1 MRLGLFSCQVN
12 RILIA
17 KVVAA
22 PRDALPQN
30 RWPLRHNACKM
41 KRANPALVTA
51 MLISWYLAKRSDR
64 DPLSTRIDLAMKFLD
79 QLEDR
84 REHVAPEH
92 DLRALCALAVSNL
105 GSGNVFSLLRWGEY
119 ELRPIAPS
127 CIEKL
132 RNAIKVTSMGEE
144 TQMDAFAAIVH
155 QNDIHTVHK
164 LLAQGIDPNSYSHFF
179 GRAIN
184 VAAKQGHLDMVRILL
199 RAGAL
204 LDQNS
209 SAVNHDDAVQTAAL
223 AGQED
228 TLKFLVQVLLDSDCS
243 RLPLCVHTAQ
253 PYFTGNGMYAVLRH
267 AILSG
272 KQDLCMW
279 LLEKTFSHKGLI
291 SSEEYRIIFYRAAGS
306 GQIET
311 MQLLLRPV
319 RRLRLS
325 KSDVAEALCQATR
338 SGSQE
343 GVKLLLSYRFY
354 EDYSNAGESNSPN
367 SARDKHEDFVRDLV
381 KQRTLC
387 AAAAAKGVASIVE
400 LLLEHGA
407 ELHSR
412 FEEGDA
418 GPRQNVFLNRRYS
431 AKDRL
436 RRAVRL
442 IPLCAAASSASH
454 QILPLLVDRGADIH
468 RRNVGKWAL
477 AVATFSGRAPAVR
490 YLVSSGIDPTED
502 MPMGGSFSPID
513 VAAAMGHS
521 ATVETL
527 REFGARPANGDHQ
540 ELRGRFFRWRGPW
553 QIEANTICS

>member
-1 MRLGLFSCQVN
+1 
-12 RILIA
+12 
-17 KVVAA
+17 
-22 PRDALPQN
+22 
-30 RWPLRHNACKM
+30 M
-41 KRANPALVTA
+41 KRANPALLTA

-84 REHVAPEH
+84 RERVASEH

-105 GSGNVFSLLRWGEY
+105 GSRNVFSLLRWGEY

-127 CIEKL
+127 CIEQL
-132 RNAIKVTSMGEE
+132 RDAIKATSMGEE
-144 TQMDAFAAIVH
+144 TQMDAFAAIIH
-155 QNDIHTVHK
+155 QNDIYTAHK

-184 VAAKQGHLDMVRILL
+184 VAAKQGHLDMVKILL

-204 LDQNS
+204 LDQNL
-209 SAVNHDDAVQTAAL
+209 SAVNRDDAVQTAAL
-223 AGQED
+223 AGRED

-243 RLPLCVHTAQ
+243 RLPLCVHTTQ
-253 PYFTGNGMYAVLRH
+253 PYFTGNGMHTVLRC
-267 AILSG
+267 ATRSG

-291 SSEEYRIIFYRAAGS
+291 SSQEYRIIFYRAAGS

-319 RRLRLS
+319 RRSWFS
-325 KSDVAEALCQATR
+325 KSDVAEALWQATR

-343 GVKLLLSYRFY
+343 AVKLLLSYRFY
-354 EDYSNAGESNSPN
+354 EDYSNAGEDSSPN
-367 SARDKHEDFVRDLV
+367 SARDKHEDFVRDLIR
-381 KQRTLC
+381 QGTLC
-387 AAAAAKGVASIVE
+387 AAAVKGVASIVE
-400 LLLEHGA
+400 LFLEHGA
-407 ELHSR
+407 KLHSC
-412 FEEGDA
+412 FEEDDA
-418 GPRQNVFLNRRYS
+418 GPRENDFLNGRYS
-431 AKDRL
+431 AKERL
-436 RRAVRL
+436 RRAVQL
-442 IPLCAAASSASH
+442 IPLCAAASSANH
-454 QILPLLVDRGADIH
+454 LILPLLVDRGADIH

-477 AVATFSGRAPAVR
+477 AVATFKGRASAVR

-502 MPMGGSFSPID
+502 MPVKGGFSPID

-521 ATVETL
+521 ATVEAL
-527 REFGARPANGDHQ
+527 REFSARTANGDHQ

-553 QIEANTICS
+553 QIEANTICG